1 MNWLSIHSLQ
11 RVPLR
16 KQPVWPSSWTI
27 GRLDLKILVMVESMP
42 SNAWLGFADPLA
54 AIWDSTLATP
64 SPDDL
69 LLCAIRQ
76 DDSPPAENR
85 SSRAPRAR
93 KNSPYSPPRTT
104 SSASILKR
112 AKVGSKSSCSPDQL
126 QHDISD
132 KENHPVLFNGMGRLV
147 DHDSSPVRQQCETGL
162 KSPPATTTPFS
173 EKISNL
179 LSHRFDVEDDD
190 DEDYMDNQNEE
201 EEEEDDEYDLEDDV
215 EESDHNDDRHSE
227 FTTTT
232 EARYESSEEEQPS
245 ESQMDVDD
253 NMAGN
258 DHASH
263 HEDAEDGLVGQ
274 DSDESQED
282 GDEDDPEADEE
293 GNIDEDATTDRTG
306 DDEKLDRR
314 CLPRPELEENSSG
327 IEPEENCSDMDTDCR
342 TGNKAQRAALNRTYQ
357 NEHVEN
363 DISDSGNRRSCFEK
377 GTRPPGMDSLIWEE
391 VRDFYR
397 DFNTLVENYYI
408 LDKIGEGTFS
418 SVYKAVELTHGDWNN
433 SDYCCKPSNP
443 CDMPLVAIKRI
454 YATSSPSRIL
464 NEIEI
469 LHRLRNS
476 SDITKLIY
484 ADRDRDQIIV
494 VLPYYEYTDFR
505 AFFLDLSMDAI
516 KDYMRSLFRA
526 VRDMH
531 EHRIIHR
538 DIKPSNFLF
547 QPEKGIG
554 RLADFG
560 LAQYETTKSD
570 SPTTVRTRYEN
581 GRQISYTIPQ
591 YELGHPLGGSKYG
604 CLVND
609 PRPSIKA
616 NRAGTRGF
624 RAPEVLF
631 KVVNQTTAID
641 IWSVGVI
648 LLSFFSG
655 QFPFFQS
662 NDDGEGLLEI
672 AHIFGKSNMKK
683 VARHFGKTF
692 ETNVPDVGP
701 AQKLK
706 DICMKFNPERAS
718 QVGRDG
724 WDLLNRC
731 LDLYPDT
738 RIAAKQALN
747 HPFLSDN
754 PDTEF
759 TFMDELVRH

>member
-1 MNWLSIHSLQ
+1 
-11 RVPLR
+11 
-16 KQPVWPSSWTI
+16 
-27 GRLDLKILVMVESMP
+27 MVESMP
-42 SNAWLGFADPLA
+42 SNGWLGFRDPLA
-54 AIWDSTLATP
+54 AIWNSTLAP
-64 SPDDL
+64 PQKEF

-76 DDSPPAENR
+76 DDSPLSKNQT
-85 SSRAPRAR
+85 SRYMKTR

-104 SSASILKR
+104 SSASILKK
-112 AKVGSKSSCSPDQL
+112 AKGGTKSSTSPDQF
-126 QHDISD
+126 QHDAFD
-132 KENHPVLFNGMGRLV
+132 KDNHPALFNGMGRLV
-147 DHDSSPVRQQCETGL
+147 DHDSPLRQQGQTGL

-173 EKISNL
+173 EKILNL
-179 LSHRFDVEDDD
+179 HSHRFDVDDDD
-190 DEDYMDNQNEE
+190 DEDYMDDQHEEDEE
-201 EEEEDDEYDLEDDV
+201 EYEDDNIEDDY
-215 EESDHNDDRHSE
+215 RQSE

-232 EARYESSEEEQPS
+232 EARCESSEEEHPS
-245 ESQMDVDD
+245 ELQMDEDHKMVDRHS
-253 NMAGN
+253 
-258 DHASH
+258 DHVSQT
-263 HEDAEDGLVGQ
+263 EDGL
-274 DSDESQED
+274 E
-282 GDEDDPEADEE
+282 DEDSEESEEERDAGELEADEDE
-293 GNIDEDATTDRTG
+293 VNVDEDATTDRIG
-306 DDEKLDRR
+306 DDEKLERT
-314 CLPRPELEENSSG
+314 CLSPPELEKNR
-327 IEPEENCSDMDTDCR
+327 SDIGAVCLRAT
-342 TGNKAQRAALNRTYQ
+342 KAQPAERHLAPR
-357 NEHVEN
+357 NERVDN
-363 DISDSGNRRSCFEK
+363 YIRDSGNRHTPLEK
-377 GTRPPGMDSLIWEE
+377 YTRPLGMDSLIWEE

-397 DFNTLVENYYI
+397 DFNTLVDKYYI

-418 SVYKAVELTHGDWNN
+418 SVYKAVELTRSTWDNRDN
-433 SDYCCKPSNP
+433 CCSSGKCNV
-443 CDMPLVAIKRI
+443 PLVAIKRI

-469 LHRLRNS
+469 LHRLRHSN
-476 SDITKLIY
+476 DITQLIY
-484 ADRDRDQIIV
+484 AERDRDQIIV

-531 EHRIIHR
+531 KHLIIHR
-538 DIKPSNFLF
+538 DIKPSNFLY
-547 QPEKGIG
+547 QPEKATGL
-554 RLADFG
+554 LADFG
-560 LAQYETTKSD
+560 LAQYQTTKSD

-581 GRQISYTIPQ
+581 GRQVSYAIPQ

-692 ETNVPDVGP
+692 ETSVPDVGP
-701 AQKLK
+701 PQKLK
-706 DICMKFNPERAS
+706 DTCMKFDPERAS

-731 LDLYPDT
+731 LDLYPET
-738 RIAAKQALN
+738 RITAEEALN

-759 TFMDELVRH
+759 TFMDEV